1 MDWRSRKKVK
11 EKGWE
16 TINIRENIQ
25 SGGQEQEKK
34 KRKSKEK
41 VKWVKTE
48 QVKGVSNEQAEMT
61 EVRGDMKTALAEKK
75 DYYEKK
81 RAEKQLREKP

>member
-1 MDWRSRKKVK
+1 M
-11 EKGWE
+11 
-16 TINIRENIQ
+16 
-25 SGGQEQEKK
+25 
-34 KRKSKEK
+34 
-41 VKWVKTE
+41 KTE

-61 EVRGDMKTALAEKK
+61 EVRGDMKTALTEKK